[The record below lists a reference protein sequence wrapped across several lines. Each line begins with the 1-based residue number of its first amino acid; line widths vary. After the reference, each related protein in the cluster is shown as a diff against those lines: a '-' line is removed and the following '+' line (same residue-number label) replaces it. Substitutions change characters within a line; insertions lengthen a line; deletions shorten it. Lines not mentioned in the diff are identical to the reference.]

1 MINYGAKL
9 KKKLCNKF
17 NMTKWLLR
25 HPCIFQVVRFGD
37 CVQTG
42 QGYYPKKITS
52 SSGRDMSDSSYV

>member
-1 MINYGAKL
+1 
-9 KKKLCNKF
+9 
-17 NMTKWLLR
+17 MTKWLLR